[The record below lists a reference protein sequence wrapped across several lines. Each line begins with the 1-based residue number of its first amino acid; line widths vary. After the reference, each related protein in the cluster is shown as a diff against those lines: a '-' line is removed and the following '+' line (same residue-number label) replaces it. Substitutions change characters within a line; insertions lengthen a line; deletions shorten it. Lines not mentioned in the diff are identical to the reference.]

1 MVKFLDKEKLS
12 KWIQGEIDNLKSF
25 VCIIEIE
32 PIIKNL
38 PKKKK
43 RLDNFTGE
51 FYWTFIERINTS
63 SLQFLPENRNRRNNL
78 KLILWATITLL
89 PKSNKDI
96 ITQE

>member
-12 KWIQGEIDNLKSF
+12 KCIQGEIDNLKSF

-43 RLDNFTGE
+43 KTR
-51 FYWTFIERINTS
+51 
-63 SLQFLPENRNRRNNL
+63 
-78 KLILWATITLL
+78 
-89 PKSNKDI
+89 
-96 ITQE
+96 